1 MCDKISLD
9 FDKVI
14 TKPITENIDDDSV
27 LPKHQYIRRY
37 YVRENKS
44 SLCPTLTA
52 NMGVGAH
59 NVPIILVDNGIRKLT
74 PREQCFNLQG
84 FQKLASSNHV

>member
-27 LPKHQYIRRY
+27 LPKH
-37 YVRENKS
+37 
-44 SLCPTLTA
+44 
-52 NMGVGAH
+52 
-59 NVPIILVDNGIRKLT
+59 
-74 PREQCFNLQG
+74 
-84 FQKLASSNHV
+84 